1 METGPDEYRQQ
12 IEDWMETVCEMTFD
26 DSLPSDR
33 KKPTPEAR
41 RPPFAAPLYETSSM
55 ASFHQGAT
63 PYRTELHWW

>member
-33 KKPTPEAR
+33 KKTD
-41 RPPFAAPLYETSSM
+41 T
-55 ASFHQGAT
+55 
-63 PYRTELHWW
+63 